1 MPEIELLNVLKKDCA
16 CFPPAR
22 ARDPLWRNE
31 AVRRFDWAFRTGQS
45 DETDILARLGERA
58 GGYLIAFL
66 KGFAVKDIAAAEG
79 KSPRKIRAAILNAL
93 SVAEVFN
100 LVPKAEQGK
109 E

>member
-22 ARDPLWRNE
+22 ARDPLWKNE
-31 AVRRFDWAFRTGQS
+31 AVRHFDRAFRTGES

-66 KGFAVKDIAAAEG
+66 KGFAVKDIAAVEG
-79 KSPRKIRAAILNAL
+79 KSPRKIRAVIVNAC
-93 SVAEVFN
+93 SIAEAFN
-100 LVPKAEQGK
+100 LIPKAGKGK